1 MSRSRNI
8 AICSKLNIIPD
19 FYIHTFCNID
29 PAPTFFCGSNFYVR
43 SDAYDCP
50 QLLTQTEIH
59 TRNEV
64 NEKMSNAEN
73 KLQIRKMS
81 EVELQEINWLWYPY
95 IARGKITMIQG
106 DPGEGKTTLA
116 LRLAAACSTG
126 QALPGME
133 IVEPFNVIY
142 QTAEDGLGD
151 TIKPRLMEAGA
162 DQDRVLNIAEDV
174 NSLTLLD
181 GRIEAA
187 IVQTGAKLMIL
198 DPIQGYLGGKVDMNR
213 ANEIRTVLRN
223 GAAVAERTGCAIVL
237 VGHLNKATGANSAY
251 RGLGSIDF
259 RAAARSVLLVGR
271 MKKEPNVRV
280 IVHDKSSLAPE
291 GKSIAF
297 SLGDEN
303 GFCWLDGYNDITA
316 DELLCGFNAETKTAA
331 AEDLIRDLLSDGE
344 KVPCETIFSMAASRG
359 ISQRTVN
366 QAKKNIPE
374 IVTTKPSKK
383 WFWQIPK

>member
-1 MSRSRNI
+1 M
-8 AICSKLNIIPD
+8 
-19 FYIHTFCNID
+19 F
-29 PAPTFFCGSNFYVR
+29 
-43 SDAYDCP
+43 
-50 QLLTQTEIH
+50 
-59 TRNEV
+59 NE
-64 NEKMSNAEN
+64 EN
-73 KLQIRKMS
+73 KLQIRKLS
-81 EVELQEINWLWYPY
+81 EVELQEVDWLWYPY
-95 IARGKITMIQG
+95 IPFGKLSIIQG

-126 QALPGME
+126 QALPGTE
-133 IVEPFNVIY
+133 IAEPFNVIY

-162 DQDRVLNIAEDV
+162 NQDRVLNIAEDV

-181 GRIEAA
+181 ERIEAA
-187 IVQTGAKLMIL
+187 IVQTSAKLMIL

-213 ANEIRTVLRN
+213 ANEIRTVLKN
-223 GAAVAERTGCAIVL
+223 VAAVAERTGCAIVL

-303 GFCWLDGYNDITA
+303 GFRWLDGYNDITA
-316 DELLCGFNAETKTAA
+316 DELLCGFSVETKTAA
-331 AEDLIRDLLSDGE
+331 AEQLILDMLSDGE
-344 KVPCETIFSMAASRG
+344 PVLCKTIQAAAKAKG
-359 ISQRTVN
+359 ISKRTLDD
-366 QAKKNIPE
+366 AKKNIGS
-374 IVTTKPSKK
+374 IHTDKPGKH
-383 WFWQIPK
+383 WTWQIPK

>member
-1 MSRSRNI
+1 
-8 AICSKLNIIPD
+8 
-19 FYIHTFCNID
+19 
-29 PAPTFFCGSNFYVR
+29 
-43 SDAYDCP
+43 
-50 QLLTQTEIH
+50 
-59 TRNEV
+59 
-64 NEKMSNAEN
+64 MSNAEN

-126 QALPGME
+126 QALPGMT
-133 IVEPFNVIY
+133 ITEPVNVIY

-162 DQDRVLNIAEDV
+162 DEDRVLNIVEDTF
-174 NSLTLLD
+174 SLTLLD
-181 GRIEAA
+181 ERIEAA

-198 DPIQGYLGGKVDMNR
+198 DPVQGYVGEKVDMNR
-213 ANEIRTVLRN
+213 ANEIRSVMKN
-223 GAAVAERTGCAIVL
+223 VAAVAERTGCAIVL
-237 VGHLNKATGANSAY
+237 VGHLNKATGTNSAY

-303 GFCWLDGYNDITA
+303 GFHWLDGYNDITA

-331 AEDLIRDLLSDGE
+331 AEQLILDMLSDGE
-344 KVPCETIFSMAASRG
+344 PVLCKTIQAAAKAKG
-359 ISQRTVN
+359 ISKRTLDD
-366 QAKKNIPE
+366 AKKNIGS
-374 IVTTKPSKK
+374 IHTDKPGKH
-383 WFWQIPK
+383 WTWQIPK

>member
-1 MSRSRNI
+1 
-8 AICSKLNIIPD
+8 
-19 FYIHTFCNID
+19 
-29 PAPTFFCGSNFYVR
+29 
-43 SDAYDCP
+43 
-50 QLLTQTEIH
+50 
-59 TRNEV
+59 
-64 NEKMSNAEN
+64 MSNEEN
-73 KLQIRKMS
+73 KLQIRKLS
-81 EVELQEINWLWYPY
+81 EVELQEVNWLWYPY
-95 IARGKITMIQG
+95 IPYGKITIIQG

-116 LRLAAACSTG
+116 LRLAAACSNG

-133 IVEPFNVIY
+133 IAEPFNVIY

-162 DQDRVLNIAEDV
+162 DQDRVLNIAEDAD
-174 NSLTLLD
+174 SLTLLD
-181 GRIEAA
+181 ERIEAA

-213 ANEIRTVLRN
+213 ANEIRTVLKN
-223 GAAVAERTGCAIVL
+223 VAAVAERTRCAIVL
-237 VGHLNKATGANSAY
+237 VGHLNKATGTNSAY

-303 GFCWLDGYNDITA
+303 GFRWLDGYNDITA
-316 DELLCGFNAETKTAA
+316 DELLCGVNAETKTAA
-331 AEDLIRDLLSDGE
+331 AEQLILDMLSDGE
-344 KVPCETIFSMAASRG
+344 PVLCKTIQAAAKAKG
-359 ISQRTVN
+359 ISQRTLDG
-366 QAKKNIPE
+366 AKQKIGS
-374 IVTTKPSKK
+374 VKTDKPGKY
-383 WFWQIPK
+383 WTWQLPK

>member
-1 MSRSRNI
+1 
-8 AICSKLNIIPD
+8 
-19 FYIHTFCNID
+19 
-29 PAPTFFCGSNFYVR
+29 
-43 SDAYDCP
+43 
-50 QLLTQTEIH
+50 
-59 TRNEV
+59 
-64 NEKMSNAEN
+64 MSNKEN

-126 QALPGME
+126 QALPGMT
-133 IVEPFNVIY
+133 ITEPVNVIY

-162 DQDRVLNIAEDV
+162 DEDRVLNIVEDTF
-174 NSLTLLD
+174 SLTLLD
-181 GRIEAA
+181 ERIEAA

-198 DPIQGYLGGKVDMNR
+198 DPVQGYVGEKVDMNR
-213 ANEIRTVLRN
+213 ANEIRSVMKN
-223 GAAVAERTGCAIVL
+223 VAAVAERTDCAIVL

-303 GFCWLDGYNDITA
+303 GFHWLDGYNDITA
-316 DELLCGFNAETKTAA
+316 DELLCGINAETKTAA
-331 AEDLIRDLLSDGE
+331 AEQLILDMLSDGE
-344 KVPCETIFSMAASRG
+344 PVMCKTIQAAAKAKG
-359 ISQRTVN
+359 ISKRTLDD
-366 QAKKNIPE
+366 AKKNIGS
-374 IVTTKPSKK
+374 IHTDKPGKH
-383 WFWQIPK
+383 WTWQIPK

>member
-1 MSRSRNI
+1 
-8 AICSKLNIIPD
+8 
-19 FYIHTFCNID
+19 
-29 PAPTFFCGSNFYVR
+29 
-43 SDAYDCP
+43 
-50 QLLTQTEIH
+50 
-59 TRNEV
+59 
-64 NEKMSNAEN
+64 MSNAEN

-126 QALPGME
+126 QALPGMT
-133 IVEPFNVIY
+133 ITEPVNVIY

-162 DQDRVLNIAEDV
+162 DEDRVLNIVEDTF
-174 NSLTLLD
+174 SLTLLD
-181 GRIEAA
+181 ERIEAA

-198 DPIQGYLGGKVDMNR
+198 DPVQGYVGEKVDMNR
-213 ANEIRTVLRN
+213 ANEIRSVMKN
-223 GAAVAERTGCAIVL
+223 VAAVAERTGCAIVL

-303 GFCWLDGYNDITA
+303 GFRWLDGYNDITA
-316 DELLCGFNAETKTAA
+316 DELLCGINAETKTAA
-331 AEDLIRDLLSDGE
+331 AEQLILDMLSDGE
-344 KVPCETIFSMAASRG
+344 PVMCKTIQAAAKAKG
-359 ISQRTVN
+359 ISKRTLDD
-366 QAKKNIPE
+366 AKKNIGS
-374 IVTTKPSKK
+374 IHTDKPGKH
-383 WFWQIPK
+383 WTWQLPK